1 MRLPRRW
8 IGGLF
13 YLVLVSPGF
22 GAAAAAEEDAIQ
34 MELPSGQEIEVQRF
48 AAAGG
53 SRLLWLPSERG
64 FNQAHQAHARALARL
79 GHEVWL
85 ADLHDA
91 YFVERN
97 RRSIGKFPVDDI
109 VAIIEAASA
118 GSAADV
124 YLLSSSRG
132 AQLALIAAREWQRR
146 NPGRNR
152 LKGVYLAHAYL
163 YQSRPEAGQE
173 ASYLPIVA
181 ATNLPIYLLDAQ
193 YSTRSLRIQEL
204 ASALG
209 AGGSQVFTQVIR
221 SVQGGFF
228 ARDDNELGP
237 RDMAAKRNYAG
248 TIDRALKA
256 LALAAAPEMAVE
268 SDTDTRVFS
277 QFGRSGIELTPLAN
291 PFTAPALR
299 LKGYDDNI
307 YALERQH
314 GKVVLINFW
323 ASWCKPCVD
332 EIPSLHRLRDR
343 VQDPAFDIVTVNVG
357 EGRERIAKFLQRVPI
372 ELPLLL
378 DVDSSAASAWKIY
391 VYPSS
396 YLVDHRG
403 HVRYAYLGAL
413 EWDSPENI
421 AIVQRLLKQ
430 R

>member
-1 MRLPRRW
+1 MRLSRRW

-13 YLVLVSPGF
+13 CLILASQGS
-22 GAAAAAEEDAIQ
+22 AAVAAVEEGVIQ
-34 MELPSGQEIEVQRF
+34 MELPSGQEIELQRF
-48 AAAGG
+48 SAAGG

-64 FNQAHQAHARALARL
+64 FKPAHRAHARALARL

-109 VAIIEAASA
+109 VAIIEAASVA
-118 GSAADV
+118 TASDV

-132 AQLALIAAREWQRR
+132 AQLVLIAAREWQRR
-146 NPGRNR
+146 NPGRNI
-152 LKGVYLAHAYL
+152 LKGVFLAHAYL
-163 YQSRPEAGQE
+163 YRSRPEAGQV

-204 ASALG
+204 AAALG
-209 AGGSQVFTQVIR
+209 AGGSEVFTQVIR
-221 SVQGGFF
+221 SLQGGFF
-228 ARDDNELGP
+228 ARDDEELSAL
-237 RDMAAKRNYAG
+237 DITAKRNYAN

-256 LALAAAPEMAVE
+256 LALAAAPQMAAA

-277 QFGRSGIELTPLAN
+277 QFSRPAIELAPLAT
-291 PFTAPALR
+291 PFAAPALG
-299 LKGYDDNI
+299 LKGYDDSF
-307 YALERQH
+307 YALHRQQ

-332 EIPSLHRLRDR
+332 EIPSLHRLRERLRDS
-343 VQDPAFDIVTVNVG
+343 AFDIVTVNVG
-357 EGRERIAKFLQRVPI
+357 EERERIAEFLRRVPI

-403 HVRYAYLGAL
+403 QVRYAYLGAL

-421 AIVQRLLKQ
+421 AIIQRLLKQ